1 MARAPRKKLEESV
14 ALAGAYSEQRLRA
27 LQTGVDRFRRAPGL
41 PAVIRGPVR
50 AARRVLR
57 DLPQMGEGGA
67 HRMLLFGAHHAVL
80 PVDAAVGRVAARLGY
95 GAQAA
100 NHTITARS
108 IRVAVAAELP
118 AEPRAFRRAFLYL
131 SHHGIATCTPTN
143 PHCPVC
149 PLLGDCPDGQRA
161 LQVS

>member
-1 MARAPRKKLEESV
+1 
-14 ALAGAYSEQRLRA
+14 
-27 LQTGVDRFRRAPGL
+27 
-41 PAVIRGPVR
+41 
-50 AARRVLR
+50 
-57 DLPQMGEGGA
+57 MGEGGA
-67 HRMLLFGAHHAVL
+67 HRMLLCAAHHAVL
-80 PVDAAVGRVAARLGY
+80 PVDAAVGRVAVRLGY

-108 IRVAVAAELP
+108 IRAAVAAELP
-118 AEPRAFRRAFLYL
+118 PEARAFRRAFLYL
-131 SHHGIATCTPTN
+131 SHHGVATCTVTN